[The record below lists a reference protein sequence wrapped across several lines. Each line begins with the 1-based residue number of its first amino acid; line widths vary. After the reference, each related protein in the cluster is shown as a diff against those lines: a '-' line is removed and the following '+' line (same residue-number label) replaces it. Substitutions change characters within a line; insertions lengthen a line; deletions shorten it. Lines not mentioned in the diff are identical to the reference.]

1 MSNGSWSSPENL
13 GEPINTEYDEESPYF
28 HPDGKTLYFS
38 STGHKT
44 IGGFDIFKSI
54 LDNDLNWSSPVNMGY
69 PINTVNDDLFFTP
82 SIDGKTA
89 YFSSIRKLGKGN
101 YDIYKISL
109 PFNDET
115 NLSIYKGILKN
126 ERGEILKN
134 YNITVSNNNISSNY
148 QPNDSTGKF
157 TLVLNPGE
165 SYNIKFEIDSNFIND
180 TINVSSENSGFY
192 FYSKSIDFSTNE
204 LVFLEELE
212 NITKESEMSDEVL
225 IDNNETTIEPVVI
238 KEETAIVDTNTE
250 IHIIFYHMMCELIEN
265 FFIKVD

>member
-1 MSNGSWSSPENL
+1 M
-13 GEPINTEYDEESPYF
+13 
-28 HPDGKTLYFS
+28 
-38 STGHKT
+38 
-44 IGGFDIFKSI
+44 
-54 LDNDLNWSSPVNMGY
+54 
-69 PINTVNDDLFFTP
+69 
-82 SIDGKTA
+82 
-89 YFSSIRKLGKGN
+89 
-101 YDIYKISL
+101 
-109 PFNDET
+109 
-115 NLSIYKGILKN
+115 SIYKGVLKN
-126 ERGEILKN
+126 EREEILKN

-225 IDNNETTIEPVVI
+225 IDNNETTIEANSQPNEITIEINKQPEEKTVI
-238 KEETAIVDTNTE
+238 KSAVSKTNLKKVIKVKKDNVIKKTKTISFEKPLLLTKIIKYKPTNTKSLFLNKLHNSK
-250 IHIIFYHMMCELIEN
+250 IKIITMMPPGAS
-265 FFIKVD
+265 K